1 MHPNTPTAETHNN
14 TQGISKMQP
23 GQWVSLRMTKFPT
36 DSLATV
42 KLVDASGATAATV
55 GASCVILRLV
65 MKYSVNPPIKPHYTT
80 PLN

>member
-1 MHPNTPTAETHNN
+1 
-14 TQGISKMQP
+14 MQP

-36 DSLATV
+36 DSPATV

-65 MKYSVNPPIKPHYTT
+65 M
-80 PLN
+80 